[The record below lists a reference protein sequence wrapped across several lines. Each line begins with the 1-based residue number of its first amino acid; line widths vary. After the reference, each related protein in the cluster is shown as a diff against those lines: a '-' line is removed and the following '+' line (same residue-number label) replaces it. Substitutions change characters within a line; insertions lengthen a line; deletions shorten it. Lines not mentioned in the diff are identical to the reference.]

1 RPRPCRRRR
10 PPVDG
15 RCRSPGAWP
24 GRRRSTV
31 RSARPPGSAGRRRWS
46 PRRWRSRRTGG
57 WSRAGRR
64 TSWRAGRA
72 GTGRYRE
79 PCPGTPGPARR
90 PRSRAASRR
99 SPRACATRDR
109 RRRRPFAPWQPLT
122 PEVIAALPESPA
134 VFEVA
139 NLVRTVLFIDRAQG
153 KLRERLTTLWQDPT
167 RLPVRPGGHYF
178 RYELSAREEE
188 TLQKRLAA
196 YRKRHRGAL
205 PVINHEAEQ
214 RPTGTVTPIRR

>member
-1 RPRPCRRRR
+1 M
-10 PPVDG
+10 
-15 RCRSPGAWP
+15 
-24 GRRRSTV
+24 
-31 RSARPPGSAGRRRWS
+31 
-46 PRRWRSRRTGG
+46 
-57 WSRAGRR
+57 
-64 TSWRAGRA
+64 
-72 GTGRYRE
+72 
-79 PCPGTPGPARR
+79 
-90 PRSRAASRR
+90 
-99 SPRACATRDR
+99 
-109 RRRRPFAPWQPLT
+109 FAKPDDWQPLT

-139 NLVRTVLFIDRAQG
+139 NLVRTVLYIDRAQG
-153 KLRERLTTLWQDPT
+153 KLRERLTSLWQDPT

-214 RPTGTVTPIRR
+214 RPTGTVTPIRRDGEKRVRAVQRPVAGAVVFSTVPAQV

>member
-1 RPRPCRRRR
+1 M
-10 PPVDG
+10 
-15 RCRSPGAWP
+15 
-24 GRRRSTV
+24 
-31 RSARPPGSAGRRRWS
+31 
-46 PRRWRSRRTGG
+46 
-57 WSRAGRR
+57 
-64 TSWRAGRA
+64 
-72 GTGRYRE
+72 
-79 PCPGTPGPARR
+79 
-90 PRSRAASRR
+90 
-99 SPRACATRDR
+99 
-109 RRRRPFAPWQPLT
+109 FAKPDDWQPLT

-214 RPTGTVTPIRR
+214 RPTGTVTPIRRDGEKRRGEMMNGVDETNVEAVDKNILVNISAHGF